1 MINKRRFFAII
12 GASTVLLLASC
23 ASSGLASTSLDSQTE
38 TSTVT
43 SSTSAALTSE
53 VSTTSASSSSVS
65 TSASSSSSFSDTSVY
80 SSYEEP
86 SSQWPSTP
94 LNNVTALDFYNI
106 NDFHGAVS
114 MDTDTGEPGIN
125 RLATYFDI
133 KRDLNPDGMVLTAS
147 GDMWQGSADSNITR
161 GRLVTAAMNLMSFDA
176 MAIGNHEFDWG
187 AAAIETNRQMADF
200 PLLGANIFDINTNQR
215 ASFALPHTM
224 IERQGVRI
232 GIIGTIGEYLGSS
245 IMPSIAAQ
253 FDFRNIATY
262 VQQSAA
268 ELEAQGAHITILLN
282 HNGSV
287 DNSVLPY
294 VDIVFNGHAHAF
306 SEEYASGVPI
316 LQARSNGRSVAHV
329 GLSYNYSLD
338 QVSVIEYGVDDYIIN
353 QGLAEQ
359 PAMAAL
365 YDTYYT
371 GEIQAIK
378 DEVIGSASG
387 DFSYS
392 NVGMLAVKEMLAY
405 GMAYGARVA
414 IHNTGGIRAAI
425 GSGTVT
431 YGDVYKAL
439 PFDNDLIVLELTG
452 SQLKTWLSRGIYAA
466 GINKSTYIFAD
477 TGTAIVNNTVY
488 KIITISYLSENTVS
502 YPHDV
507 GSEFNTYAYARDL
520 VAAKWRTAGTLNP
533 ANY

>member
-1 MINKRRFFAII
+1 M
-12 GASTVLLLASC
+12 
-23 ASSGLASTSLDSQTE
+23 
-38 TSTVT
+38 
-43 SSTSAALTSE
+43 
-53 VSTTSASSSSVS
+53 
-65 TSASSSSSFSDTSVY
+65 
-80 SSYEEP
+80 
-86 SSQWPSTP
+86 
-94 LNNVTALDFYNI
+94 LDFYNI
-106 NDFHGAVS
+106 NDFHGSVS
-114 MDTDTGEPGIN
+114 YDTDTGEPGIN
-125 RLATYFDI
+125 RMATYFDI
-133 KRDLNPDGMVLTAS
+133 KRNLNPNGMVLTAS

-161 GRLVTAAMNLMSFDA
+161 GRLVTDAMNLMSFDA

-187 AAAIETNRQMADF
+187 AAAIEANHQLADF
-200 PLLGANIFDINTNQR
+200 PLLGANIFDVSTNQR
-215 ASFALPHTM
+215 ATFALPHTM

-253 FDFRNIATY
+253 FDFRNIDTY

-268 ELEAQGAHITILLN
+268 ELQAQGAHVVILLN

-306 SEEYASGVPI
+306 SEEFSSGVPI

-329 GLSYNYSLD
+329 RLNYNYSLD
-338 QVSVIEYGVDDYIIN
+338 QVSIAEYGVDDYIIN
-353 QGLAEQ
+353 QNLAEQ
-359 PAMAAL
+359 PAMATL
-365 YDTYYT
+365 YNAYYT

-387 DFSYS
+387 DFTYG
-392 NVGMLAVKEMLAY
+392 NVGNLAVKEMLAY
-405 GMAYGARVA
+405 GSTYGARAA

-425 GSGTVT
+425 SQGTVT
-431 YGDVYKAL
+431 YGDVYKSL

-452 SQLKTWLSRGIYAA
+452 TQLKTWLSRGIYVA
-466 GINKSTYIFAD
+466 GVNKSTYVFSD
-477 TGTAIVNNTVY
+477 TGTAIVNSAVY
-488 KIITISYLSENTVS
+488 KIITISYLSENTSS

-507 GSEFNTYAYARDL
+507 TSEYNTYAYARDL